1 MAQIKIDISEL
12 KTEGDE
18 VIKKLADFLR
28 EKTEVDVETVSDEII
43 VGSGEKTVSK
53 QYLRVLLRKFLHK
66 NELKDYFRVI
76 SEKEDTLKVKERK
89 ISEKNSLFFR
99 SFTFLSGKIF
109 LNSKNVMPRHI
120 SAFVGAH

>member
-1 MAQIKIDISEL
+1 MADIKIDISEL
-12 KTEGDE
+12 KAEGDE

-89 ISEKNSLFFR
+89 ISEEE
-99 SFTFLSGKIF
+99 
-109 LNSKNVMPRHI
+109 
-120 SAFVGAH
+120 